1 MLKKAIEQADGAG
14 EAEMLTQQLQ
24 LLRLNRK
31 CATCNACP
39 GRDSCVGIKLKAC
52 SRCHTAWFCS
62 QECQRLGW
70 PTHKPECA
78 RAVAKKVSA

>member
-1 MLKKAIEQADGAG
+1 
-14 EAEMLTQQLQ
+14 MLTQQLQ

-52 SRCHTAWFCS
+52 SRCHTAWYLLARVSAAGMANAQARVRPRRREEGF
-62 QECQRLGW
+62 RLAE
-70 PTHKPECA
+70 PFQS
-78 RAVAKKVSA
+78 KVSCAA